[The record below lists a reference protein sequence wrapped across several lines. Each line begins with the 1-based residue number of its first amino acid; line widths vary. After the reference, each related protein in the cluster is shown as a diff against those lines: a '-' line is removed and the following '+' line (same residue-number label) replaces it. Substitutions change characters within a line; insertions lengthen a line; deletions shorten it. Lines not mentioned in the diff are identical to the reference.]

1 MRNSNN
7 DLAANDVLTSAVA
20 QVLSLIEMSCPVMV
34 LSARAID
41 VTTRTLARAAEWKAF
56 DEVVVIVDFETED
69 RSTACDLDIVVVGPH
84 TRLTDIL
91 HNLSLL
97 CERSRHAL
105 GSAPLRKLLKD
116 CLYFIAHE
124 LQPFALTVRLEGSI
138 LGLTE
143 SESDAC
149 RILRV
154 YTKPAAQWASG
165 IAARLS
171 RWSNDPQIISLSEAI
186 AERSR
191 SMAMICPAPSRADWP
206 GVVALARDL
215 GTKSVELAALLGG
228 ERRGGQCE

>member
-1 MRNSNN
+1 MRNRNN
-7 DLAANDVLTSAVA
+7 DLAANDVLTSAVGQA
-20 QVLSLIEMSCPVMV
+20 LSLIKMSCPVMV
-34 LSARAID
+34 LSARAIH
-41 VTTRTLARAAEWKAF
+41 VTTRTLARAVEWNAF
-56 DEVVVIVDFETED
+56 DEVVVIVDYETED
-69 RSTACDLDIVVVGPH
+69 RSTACDLDIVVVGPR
-84 TRLTDIL
+84 TRLTDIF

-97 CERSRHAL
+97 RERRRQVL
-105 GSAPLRKLLKD
+105 DSAPLRKLLKD

-138 LGLTE
+138 PGLTE

-171 RWSNDPQIISLSEAI
+171 RWSNDPQIISLSEEI
-186 AERSR
+186 AKRSR
-191 SMAMICPAPSRADWP
+191 SVAMISPAPSRAEWP

-215 GTKSVELAALLGG
+215 GTRSVELAALLGG
-228 ERRGGQCE
+228 QRMGGQCE